1 MRVMYTLVG
10 TVFGNRVKAPT
21 YWALVV
27 RVSTKVLSKASGMIP
42 QEVPKVPK
50 GMIPHFRGAT
60 LRRGSNAVNQT

>member
-1 MRVMYTLVG
+1 MRVVYTLVG

-27 RVSTKVLSKASGMIP
+27 RVSMKVLSKASE
-42 QEVPKVPK
+42 QEVPKAPK